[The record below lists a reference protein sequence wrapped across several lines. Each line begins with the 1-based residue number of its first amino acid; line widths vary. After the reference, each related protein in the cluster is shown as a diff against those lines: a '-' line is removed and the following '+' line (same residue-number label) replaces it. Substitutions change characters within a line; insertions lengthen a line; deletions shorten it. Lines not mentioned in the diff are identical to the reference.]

1 MANKLHQVLL
11 LVLVITGDS
20 SRTLEVSTRN
30 MSSSDMAEYTSL
42 EPNAGGNKVGYLDHF
57 IHTME
62 RLEKRGMTW
71 SNLSTSSLE
80 CSEKW
85 AQSLINSF
93 IGRDNGTLEDP
104 ANETDTMET
113 GYLQDAKCLQNGLKD
128 VIGGQ
133 VTDGTVRIADKTPL
147 TGQNMRALKQGVKSD
162 HTGREDPRASKVASS
177 GHSVKDGLLENDLSF
192 TCRGRCGLK
201 ISFPC
206 GCSAS
211 CVVYQ
216 RCCKDM
222 AVDCPHV
229 AQEGRPMLQ
238 RFLNVDLFCDDD
250 HVFKINSCP
259 QGTEK
264 DLEQNGN
271 DSKDEDKNVHQ
282 LTDLQP
288 SSVWPEVSR
297 TVLETIEHTETS
309 RHVPWC
315 RGSG

>member
-1 MANKLHQVLL
+1 
-11 LVLVITGDS
+11 
-20 SRTLEVSTRN
+20 
-30 MSSSDMAEYTSL
+30 
-42 EPNAGGNKVGYLDHF
+42 
-57 IHTME
+57 
-62 RLEKRGMTW
+62 
-71 SNLSTSSLE
+71 
-80 CSEKW
+80 
-85 AQSLINSF
+85 
-93 IGRDNGTLEDP
+93 
-104 ANETDTMET
+104 MET

-133 VTDGTVRIADKTPL
+133 VTDGTVQIADKTPL

-177 GHSVKDGLLENDLSF
+177 SHSVKDGLLENDLSF

-297 TVLETIEHTETS
+297 TVLEPSSTQKPAATFPGVEDQANSTAVQRFNEALLWSAPRTDLTTGFTFINRTI
-309 RHVPWC
+309 
-315 RGSG
+315 